1 MKPDLDRQSRR
12 NPWPHEGDTPLQRA
26 RRIALAY
33 RQHLKTSNPELCQ
46 AVDDMAAGF
55 GEAWVLEQLQ
65 TVEADQLLNTAEAS
79 ELAGVDTET
88 IRQWRKRGYVDR
100 SGVRRRL
107 ETRGLNAQGWPMF
120 RAAEIL
126 EIAAT
131 TRSRRLKRG
140 AA

>member
-1 MKPDLDRQSRR
+1 MKPGLDRQSRR

-33 RQHLKTSNPELCQ
+33 RQHLKTANPDLCR

-55 GEAWVLEQLQ
+55 GEQWVLEQLV
-65 TVEADQLLNTAEAS
+65 TVESDQLLTTAEAA
-79 ELAGVDTET
+79 ELAGVDAET
-88 IRQWRKRGYVDR
+88 IRQWRKRGYISR
-100 SGVRRRL
+100 SGGREYL
-107 ETRGLNAQGWPMF
+107 ATRGLNPQGWPMF
-120 RAAEIL
+120 RANEVL

-131 TRSRRLKRG
+131 TRSRRMKRG